1 VLGWSSRSS
10 AYSWQSLNGIG
21 ANLCD
26 LSIVLRI
33 YARYADAADNLAIDH
48 DWDTAFHE
56 IDIWH
61 GEVPQSRAA
70 PEQRVNSRLFMCEWP
85 PPGKRKCSVPHR
97 SRLQSCVRPVHAV
110 RMDCWP
116 SWSPR
121 TEASSLE
128 RDRCPNETVIGASS
142 CSEWPQ
148 TIFSGQTSSSVAAS
162 YPCRA
167 VLDARRADPRSSTN
181 CACTAERRQRL
192 TKLFTR

>member
-1 VLGWSSRSS
+1 MRRSILYFASWRLVIASSVFGFLEDRALLCPDFPPEPTGLGRSGGQDRGSRN
-10 AYSWQSLNGIG
+10 AAQAGPRGAGYLGAKHGQVNG
-21 ANLCD
+21 
-26 LSIVLRI
+26 R
-33 YARYADAADNLAIDH
+33 RYHA
-48 DWDTAFHE
+48 
-56 IDIWH
+56 
-61 GEVPQSRAA
+61 
-70 PEQRVNSRLFMCEWP
+70 FMCGWP
-85 PPGKRKCSVPHR
+85 PPGKRKCSVPHG

-116 SWSPR
+116 CWSPR

-142 CSEWPQ
+142 WSEWPQ

-181 CACTAERRQRL
+181 CACAAERRQRL
-192 TKLFTR
+192 